1 MELCFRSFLP
11 ITQTEVTAQT
21 QEKTTQT
28 LKGQQS
34 SKGGGAWS
42 LEVHRTQ
49 LPILDSQPTLRTS
62 EATPGLL
69 FVSNLAEV
77 RASLVVQWL
86 GFCASTGGGPGSVP
100 GQGTKILHAA

>member
-1 MELCFRSFLP
+1 MMELCFRSFLP

-77 RASLVVQWL
+77 RASQGALVVKNTL
-86 GFCASTGGGPGSVP
+86 PNAGHTRGFYP
-100 GQGTKILHAA
+100 